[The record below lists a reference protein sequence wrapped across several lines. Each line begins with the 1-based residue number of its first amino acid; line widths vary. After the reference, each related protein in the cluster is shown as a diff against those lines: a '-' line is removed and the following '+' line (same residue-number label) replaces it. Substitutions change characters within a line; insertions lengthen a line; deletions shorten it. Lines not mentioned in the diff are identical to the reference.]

1 MIMSYLTVSGP
12 VVTLAMS
19 CVLSISYGPV
29 HAQEQPQSTASLP
42 VRGLCAH
49 RAAMASHPENTLPAI
64 REAIRVGAHMIELD
78 VRLTRDGVPVLM
90 HDDTVDRTTDG
101 TGPVT
106 DLTFAEVRALDA
118 GAWKS
123 PLFRGSRVPTLVEA
137 LSVFPAN
144 IWVDLDMKGGYELG
158 VVVGR
163 LVASMEMT
171 DQVVL
176 ACGDLSSARGAKEV
190 APDILIDNMDRRDI
204 TREYVDATI
213 AMKADFIQLR
223 GPWRDEFSGWIRDL
237 HEHGIRVIYTSSPYT
252 DEEVRLALAGG
263 VEFPL
268 TNTISSTIIHAEDWD
283 IKPVTAEW

>member
-1 MIMSYLTVSGP
+1 MSPSSVFRPVTV
-12 VVTLAMS
+12 LAMS
-19 CVLSISYGPV
+19 CFLSVSFDPA
-29 HAQEQPQSTASLP
+29 HAEEGLESAASLP

-49 RAAMASHPENTLPAI
+49 RAAMDTHPENTLPAI
-64 REAIRVGAHMIELD
+64 REAIRVGAQMIELD
-78 VRLTRDGVPVLM
+78 VRLTRDGVPILM

-101 TGPVT
+101 TGAVS
-106 DLTFAEVRALDA
+106 DLTYTEVRGLDA

-123 PLFRGSRVPTLVEA
+123 PLYRGTRVPTLIEA

-163 LVASMEMT
+163 IVESEGMIG
-171 DQVVL
+171 QVVL

-190 APDILIDNMDRRDI
+190 APDILIDNMDRQDI
-204 TREYVDATI
+204 TRDYVDATI

-223 GPWRDEFSGWIRDL
+223 GPWRDEFTGWIHDL
-237 HEHGIRVIYTSSPYT
+237 HEHGIRVIYSSSPYT

-263 VEFPL
+263 AEFPL
-268 TNTISSTIIHAEDWD
+268 TNTIASTLIQAEKWG
-283 IKPVTAEW
+283 IQPVRAVW